1 MNFRLLSLTFW
12 SLSLA
17 SMSEM
22 AAIAQTSEPVARQ
35 EAVDLVRSAVGLR
48 PEQFLDLKRDEG
60 LEELFIVSAGRRIPL
75 VFIFKL
81 NNAGYEVK
89 AEKIIQHFSTDAEL
103 LYIVAISSADGSA
116 YRIRGFPDSLTEFG
130 KLMAAAKVKV
140 SSPYQAEAVSDFY
153 REVNPQRTS
162 ITPIPSLI
170 DLKQDAERQCQ
181 TSSFDAGEKDFDAWW
196 KHGKPL
202 YAGLPFG
209 QTAKP
214 SGSGYIVEWTALSSP
229 GPGLCGGA
237 PLRARL
243 EVSSDGQVGKLSFSP
258 YGGSAGV
265 SHKPDHAQSTSPP

>member
-1 MNFRLLSLTFW
+1 MNFRLLPLFLW

-48 PEQFLDLKRDEG
+48 PEQFLDIKRDEG
-60 LEELFIVSAGRRIPL
+60 LEELFVLSAGRRIPL

-89 AEKIIQHFSTDAEL
+89 ADKIIQHSSTDADL

-116 YRIRGFPDSLTEFG
+116 YRIRGFSDSVSEFG

-153 REVNPQRTS
+153 QEVNPQRTS
-162 ITPIPSLI
+162 MTPLTSLI
-170 DLKQDAERQCQ
+170 DLKQAAERQCQ
-181 TSSFDAGEKDFDAWW
+181 VSSFDTGEKEFDAWW
-196 KHGKPL
+196 KHGKSI
-202 YAGLPFG
+202 YAGLPFR
-209 QTAKP
+209 QMTKA
-214 SGSGYIVEWTALSSP
+214 SGSGYIVEWTVLSSS

-237 PLRARL
+237 PLQVRL
-243 EVSSDGQVGKLSFSP
+243 EVSSDGQVGKPSFSP
-258 YGGSAGV
+258 LSA
-265 SHKPDHAQSTSPP
+265 P